1 MTGERERLVNRIR
14 QAGRVIRTSD
24 AQPSADARGP
34 DPTRVAALEERVAHL
49 ERLLEGLQDSVHR
62 EAERQG
68 KRITELEVR
77 TQPGALGEALSK
89 NARERGL

>member
-1 MTGERERLVNRIR
+1 MTGERERLGNRIR
-14 QAGRVIRTSD
+14 QARRVIKTND
-24 AQPSADARGP
+24 AQPAAGAPGP
-34 DPTRVAALEERVAHL
+34 DPTRVTALEERVAHL

-77 TQPGALGEALSK
+77 TQPGPLGEALSK